1 MSWWD
6 ETDLLLAIYLIAC
19 VAGLLVGAHWT

>member
-6 ETDLLLAIYLIAC
+6 ETDLLLAIYVLAC
-19 VAGLLVGAHWT
+19 VAGIWVGVSGA

>member
-19 VAGLLVGAHWT
+19 VAGLLVGVSGA

>member
-19 VAGLLVGAHWT
+19 VGGLLAEANLA